1 MKKLNT
7 IILLLF
13 YCGMAVTYAEL
24 KDVSQEDALAIAQRQ
39 FIGQDVDYFL
49 YEREIDGRAGW
60 QIFVDAEPMKGW
72 KHDCYMV
79 YIPMETFDIDAYNPT
94 VHYMDIPPIGKYT
107 PLSVKN
113 RYGNK
118 ANSKPLVSK
127 SANNRTEDLESARRT
142 YAIIISGGVNAVYNY
157 ERYWND
163 CSFIYQTLV
172 NKYSIPKDNIYPIM
186 SDGTDPNEDMRCTTG
201 GIISQPLD
209 LDNDGVADIKL
220 AATKSNVVNTLSQL
234 SRKLQKDD
242 HLFIYVIDHGG
253 TDDNKTNSYICL
265 WNNETLY
272 DYELANMLTPFS
284 EKFVNINVVLGQCF
298 SSGFNDNLTKIGCV
312 VSSASTGSESSWS
325 CPDIPYDEFVYHWT
339 SAMNNATHDGI
350 TVNSDS
356 DGNGRIT
363 VKEAFEYAKQND
375 RITAEH
381 PQYTSTPV
389 SVGEDLAFNHIVP
402 SIDLYIKDNDLDF
415 GQEPNLTTDQFWG
428 STSICVRNSPDSIFK
443 HENPYFT
450 TDHLISYI
458 YLRVYNRGKEDY
470 FGGKFAL
477 IYWALASTGLT
488 DKAWKGRELY
498 DGKYPTG
505 GDLEAIHID
514 TIYAGSYRDVEIP
527 WMLPQLMVANP
538 GKKLHFCLLAKIM
551 DTAYDD
557 GYVDGTVYF
566 DLPGSNNQAQKNV
579 SIISKEELPDGIN
592 VFVRNTIQD
601 NESYS
606 LELVPR
612 EIEDI
617 LLFSQANMEME
628 MSPTIYNAWE
638 RGGFKAEDIE
648 LPTGTT
654 NGAEARTVKFVS
666 PNSKLKAI
674 CLNKDE
680 YDVVKIKF
688 NFSIAKTAFER
699 SDYTLT
705 PKYYTYDLIQ
715 KDEDGNIIGG
725 ETFIVE
731 PPLLLLKPIEI
742 IPTNEGDSIM
752 LKTDLS
758 EYKTIEWF
766 KENGESLGH
775 ANTITIM
782 PRYNDDN
789 FAVVALSEDGEIA
802 TGKIS
807 LETSYGIKNV
817 STISIPN
824 TIIVN
829 LKADAPNNAEIRVTS
844 AVEGTLKSTT
854 QIPSGTNYISVNS
867 SNLSDGIYILSY
879 LVNGINIDQRKITIQ

>member
-1 MKKLNT
+1 
-7 IILLLF
+7 
-13 YCGMAVTYAEL
+13 
-24 KDVSQEDALAIAQRQ
+24 
-39 FIGQDVDYFL
+39 
-49 YEREIDGRAGW
+49 
-60 QIFVDAEPMKGW
+60 
-72 KHDCYMV
+72 
-79 YIPMETFDIDAYNPT
+79 
-94 VHYMDIPPIGKYT
+94 
-107 PLSVKN
+107 
-113 RYGNK
+113 
-118 ANSKPLVSK
+118 
-127 SANNRTEDLESARRT
+127 
-142 YAIIISGGVNAVYNY
+142 
-157 ERYWND
+157 
-163 CSFIYQTLV
+163 
-172 NKYSIPKDNIYPIM
+172 
-186 SDGTDPNEDMRCTTG
+186 
-201 GIISQPLD
+201 
-209 LDNDGVADIKL
+209 
-220 AATKSNVVNTLSQL
+220 
-234 SRKLQKDD
+234 
-242 HLFIYVIDHGG
+242 
-253 TDDNKTNSYICL
+253 
-265 WNNETLY
+265 
-272 DYELANMLTPFS
+272 
-284 EKFVNINVVLGQCF
+284 
-298 SSGFNDNLTKIGCV
+298 
-312 VSSASTGSESSWS
+312 
-325 CPDIPYDEFVYHWT
+325 
-339 SAMNNATHDGI
+339 
-350 TVNSDS
+350 
-356 DGNGRIT
+356 
-363 VKEAFEYAKQND
+363 
-375 RITAEH
+375 
-381 PQYTSTPV
+381 
-389 SVGEDLAFNHIVP
+389 
-402 SIDLYIKDNDLDF
+402 
-415 GQEPNLTTDQFWG
+415 
-428 STSICVRNSPDSIFK
+428 
-443 HENPYFT
+443 
-450 TDHLISYI
+450 
-458 YLRVYNRGKEDY
+458 
-470 FGGKFAL
+470 
-477 IYWALASTGLT
+477 
-488 DKAWKGRELY
+488 
-498 DGKYPTG
+498 
-505 GDLEAIHID
+505 
-514 TIYAGSYRDVEIP
+514 
-527 WMLPQLMVANP
+527 
-538 GKKLHFCLLAKIM
+538 M

-688 NFSIAKTAFER
+688 NFSLAKTAFER
-699 SDYTLT
+699 YDFTLT

-731 PPLLLLKPIEI
+731 PPLFLLKPIEI

-775 ANTITIM
+775 ANTITVM

-817 STISIPN
+817 STTSIPN

-829 LKADAPNNAEIRVTS
+829 LKADAPDNAEIRVTS